1 MKKILFPLIF
11 SLLTLPIFSQSL
23 QDNLEAEST
32 EVAEVA
38 EVTETAEKS
47 FIEKGVYENV
57 NKFLVFEEND
67 ILQGKNT
74 EKGIAETVK
83 IYYGFFYDGQFQIEK
98 DPEPITAAT
107 LNNGL
112 YLEYYTKSEKSLFP
126 KGYEP
131 LSENQ
136 GYFLPASNM
145 TDIALSPARRLEK
158 LYGYLVLPQNQ
169 AESEV
174 ENEAENQ
181 TENQEIIYKIEYWLT
196 DQEYQEA
203 LAYFYLEKGNE
214 ESKVQLEKYIQIGS
228 YVYTCTVG
236 RRTLIR
242 NPQEIQE
249 LPENQ
254 VFNEDFSLMAFG
266 DPNFIKST
274 EFEGYESLQK
284 EIEKHNAIINPPRF
298 AVRPI
303 KEPSIYKFLEEME
316 IK

>member
-23 QDNLEAEST
+23 QDNLEAEPA
-32 EVAEVA
+32 EAAEVA
-38 EVTETAEKS
+38 EKN

-112 YLEYYTKSEKSLFP
+112 YLEYYTKSEKPLFP
-126 KGYEP
+126 KRYEP

-181 TENQEIIYKIEYWLT
+181 SENQEIIYKIEYWLT

-242 NPQEIQE
+242 NPQEIQN

-266 DPNFIKST
+266 NPNFIKST

>member
-23 QDNLEAEST
+23 QDSIEVESAEA
-32 EVAEVA
+32 AEVA
-38 EVTETAEKS
+38 EKN

-57 NKFLVFEEND
+57 NKFLLFEEND
-67 ILQGKNT
+67 ILQRKNK
-74 EKGIAETVK
+74 EKDIAETVK

-196 DQEYQEA
+196 DQEYQEYQEA

-242 NPQEIQE
+242 NPQEIQN

-266 DPNFIKST
+266 EPNFIKST
-274 EFEGYESLQK
+274 EFEGYESLQD

>member
-11 SLLTLPIFSQSL
+11 SLLTLPIFSQRL
-23 QDNLEAEST
+23 QDNLEAESA
-32 EVAEVA
+32 EAAEVA
-38 EVTETAEKS
+38 EKN

-169 AESEV
+169 AESEA

-181 TENQEIIYKIEYWLT
+181 TENQETIYKIEYWLT

-242 NPQEIQE
+242 NPQEIQN

-266 DPNFIKST
+266 NPNFIKST

-303 KEPSIYKFLEEME
+303 KEPSIYKLLEEME

>member
-1 MKKILFPLIF
+1 M
-11 SLLTLPIFSQSL
+11 PIFSQSL
-23 QDNLEAEST
+23 QDNLEAEPT
-32 EVAEVA
+32 EAAEVA
-38 EVTETAEKS
+38 AKN

-67 ILQGKNT
+67 ILRGKNT

-112 YLEYYTKSEKSLFP
+112 YLEYYTKSEKSIFP

-131 LSENQ
+131 LSKNQ

-242 NPQEIQE
+242 NPQKIQE

-266 DPNFIKST
+266 NPNFIKST

>member
-23 QDNLEAEST
+23 QDNLEAEPT
-32 EVAEVA
+32 EAAEVA
-38 EVTETAEKS
+38 EKN

-169 AESEV
+169 AESEA

-181 TENQEIIYKIEYWLT
+181 SENQEIIYKIEYWLT
-196 DQEYQEA
+196 DQEYQES

-214 ESKVQLEKYIQIGS
+214 ESKVQLGKYIQIGS

-242 NPQEIQE
+242 NPQEIQN

-266 DPNFIKST
+266 NPNFIKST

>member
-23 QDNLEAEST
+23 QDNLEAEP
-32 EVAEVA
+32 AEVA
-38 EVTETAEKS
+38 EKN

-181 TENQEIIYKIEYWLT
+181 TENPEIIYKIEYWLT
-196 DQEYQEA
+196 DQEYQES

-242 NPQEIQE
+242 NPQEIQN

>member
-1 MKKILFPLIF
+1 MKKIIFPLIL
-11 SLLTLPIFSQSL
+11 SLLTFPIFSQNL
-23 QDNLEAEST
+23 QDNLEVENVQESFI
-32 EVAEVA
+32 
-38 EVTETAEKS
+38 EKS
-47 FIEKGVYENV
+47 FIEDGVYENG

-67 ILQGKNT
+67 ILQGKNK

-112 YLEYYTKSEKSLFP
+112 YLEYYRKSEKSIFP
-126 KGYEP
+126 KGNEP
-131 LSENQ
+131 LSEKQ

-169 AESEV
+169 V
-174 ENEAENQ
+174 ENDVENQAENQ
-181 TENQEIIYKIEYWLT
+181 PINEEATEHQIIYQIEYWLT
-196 DQEYQEA
+196 DQEYEEA
-203 LAYFYLEKGNE
+203 LAYFYLEEGNE
-214 ESKVQLEKYIQIGS
+214 ESKVQLEKYIKIGS
-228 YVYTCTVG
+228 MVYTSTVG

-242 NPQEIQE
+242 NPQKIQE

-254 VFNEDFSLMAFG
+254 FFNEDFSLMAFG
-266 DPNFIKST
+266 NPDFIKST
-274 EFEGYESLQK
+274 EFEGYESLQT
-284 EIEKHNAIINPPRF
+284 EIEKHNSIINPPRF

>member
-1 MKKILFPLIF
+1 M
-11 SLLTLPIFSQSL
+11 
-23 QDNLEAEST
+23 
-32 EVAEVA
+32 
-38 EVTETAEKS
+38 
-47 FIEKGVYENV
+47 
-57 NKFLVFEEND
+57 VFEEND

-112 YLEYYTKSEKSLFP
+112 YLEYYTKSEKSIFP

-203 LAYFYLEKGNE
+203 LAYFYLENGNE

-242 NPQEIQE
+242 NPQKIQN

-266 DPNFIKST
+266 NPNFIKST

>member
-1 MKKILFPLIF
+1 MKKIIFPLIL
-11 SLLTLPIFSQSL
+11 SLLTFSIFSQNL
-23 QDNLEAEST
+23 QDNLEVENVQ
-32 EVAEVA
+32 E
-38 EVTETAEKS
+38 S
-47 FIEKGVYENV
+47 FIEKSLIEDGVYENG

-67 ILQGKNT
+67 ILQGTKT

-83 IYYGFFYDGQFQIEK
+83 IYYGFFYDGQFKIEK

-107 LNNGL
+107 LKNGL
-112 YLEYYTKSEKSLFP
+112 YLEYYTKSEKSIFP

-131 LSENQ
+131 QSQNQ

-169 AESEV
+169 V
-174 ENEAENQ
+174 ENDVENQAENQ
-181 TENQEIIYKIEYWLT
+181 PINEEATEHQIIYQIEYWLT
-196 DQEYQEA
+196 EQEYEES
-203 LAYFYLEKGNE
+203 LAYFYLEKDNE
-214 ESKVQLEKYIQIGS
+214 ESKVQLEKYIKIGS
-228 YVYTCTVG
+228 KVYTCTVG

-242 NPQEIQE
+242 NPQDIQE

-266 DPNFIKST
+266 NPNFIKST
-274 EFEGYESLQK
+274 EFEGYESLQT
-284 EIEKHNAIINPPRF
+284 EIEKHNSIINPPRF

>member
-23 QDNLEAEST
+23 QDSIEVESAEA
-32 EVAEVA
+32 AEVA
-38 EVTETAEKS
+38 EKN

-57 NKFLVFEEND
+57 NKFLLFEEND
-67 ILQGKNT
+67 ILQRKNK
-74 EKGIAETVK
+74 EKDIAETVK

-181 TENQEIIYKIEYWLT
+181 FENQEIIYKIEYWLT

-203 LAYFYLEKGNE
+203 LAYFYLENGNE

-242 NPQEIQE
+242 NPQRIQN

-266 DPNFIKST
+266 NPNFIKST

>member
-1 MKKILFPLIF
+1 MKKIIFPLIL
-11 SLLTLPIFSQSL
+11 SLLTFPSFSQNL
-23 QDNLEAEST
+23 QDNLEVENVQESFI
-32 EVAEVA
+32 
-38 EVTETAEKS
+38 EKS
-47 FIEKGVYENV
+47 FIEDGVYENG

-67 ILQGKNT
+67 ILQGKNK

-107 LNNGL
+107 LNSGL
-112 YLEYYTKSEKSLFP
+112 YLEYFRKSDLSVFP
-126 KGYEP
+126 KGYLPE
-131 LSENQ
+131 SENQ
-136 GYFLPASNM
+136 GYFMPCSNM

-169 AESEV
+169 V
-174 ENEAENQ
+174 ENDVENQ
-181 TENQEIIYKIEYWLT
+181 AKNQSINEEATEHQIIYQIEYWFT
-196 DQEYQEA
+196 DQEYEEA

-214 ESKVQLEKYIQIGS
+214 ESKVQLEKYIKIGS
-228 YVYTCTVG
+228 MVYTCTVG

-266 DPNFIKST
+266 NPDFIKST
-274 EFEGYESLQK
+274 EFEGYERLQK
-284 EIEKHNAIINPPRF
+284 EIEKHNSIINPPRF

>member
-1 MKKILFPLIF
+1 MKKIIFPLIL
-11 SLLTLPIFSQSL
+11 SLLTFPIFSQNL
-23 QDNLEAEST
+23 QDNLEVENVQ
-32 EVAEVA
+32 E
-38 EVTETAEKS
+38 S
-47 FIEKGVYENV
+47 FIEKSLIEDGVYENV
-57 NKFLVFEEND
+57 NKFIVFEEND
-67 ILQGKNT
+67 ILQGKNI

-83 IYYGFFYDGQFQIEK
+83 IYYGFFYDGQYKIEK

-112 YLEYYTKSEKSLFP
+112 YLEYYRKSEKSIFP

-131 LSENQ
+131 QSEKQ

-169 AESEV
+169 SENDV
-174 ENEAENQ
+174 ENQA
-181 TENQEIIYKIEYWLT
+181 ENQEIIYKIEYWLT
-196 DQEYQEA
+196 EQDYEEA
-203 LAYFYLEKGNE
+203 LAYFYLEEGNE

-228 YVYTCTVG
+228 MVYTSTFG

-254 VFNEDFSLMAFG
+254 FFNEDFSLMAFG
-266 DPNFIKST
+266 NPNFIKST
-274 EFEGYESLQK
+274 EFEGYESLQT
-284 EIEKHNAIINPPRF
+284 EIEKHNSIINPPRF

>member
-1 MKKILFPLIF
+1 MKKIIFPLIL
-11 SLLTLPIFSQSL
+11 SLLTFPIFSQN
-23 QDNLEAEST
+23 QQENI
-32 EVAEVA
+32 EVENVD
-38 EVTETAEKS
+38 ES
-47 FIEKGVYENV
+47 FIEKSLIEDGVYENI

-83 IYYGFFYDGQFQIEK
+83 IYYGFFYDGQYKIEK

-112 YLEYYTKSEKSLFP
+112 YLEYYTKSQKTLFP

-131 LSENQ
+131 QSEKQ

-169 AESEV
+169 V
-174 ENEAENQ
+174 GKQTENQ
-181 TENQEIIYKIEYWLT
+181 TENEDASKNQEIIYKIEYWLT
-196 DQEYQEA
+196 NQEYEEA

-214 ESKVQLEKYIQIGS
+214 ESKVEIEKYIKIGS
-228 YVYTCTVG
+228 MVYTSTVG

-242 NPQEIQE
+242 NPQKIEI

-266 DPNFIKST
+266 NPDFIKST
-274 EFEGYESLQK
+274 EFEGYESLQT
-284 EIEKHNAIINPPRF
+284 EIEKHNSIINPPRF

>member
-23 QDNLEAEST
+23 QDSIEVESAEA
-32 EVAEVA
+32 AEVA
-38 EVTETAEKS
+38 EKN

-57 NKFLVFEEND
+57 NKFLLFEEND
-67 ILQGKNT
+67 ILQRKNK
-74 EKGIAETVK
+74 EKDIAETVK

>member
-1 MKKILFPLIF
+1 MF

-23 QDNLEAEST
+23 QDNLEAESV

-47 FIEKGVYENV
+47 LIEKGVYENV

-181 TENQEIIYKIEYWLT
+181 TENQTENQEIIYKIEYWLT

-236 RRTLIR
+236 CRTLIR
-242 NPQEIQE
+242 NPQRIQN

-266 DPNFIKST
+266 NPNFIKST

>member
-1 MKKILFPLIF
+1 MIF

-23 QDNLEAEST
+23 QDNLEAESA

-107 LNNGL
+107 LSNGL
-112 YLEYYTKSEKSLFP
+112 YLEYYTKSEKSRFP

-169 AESEV
+169 V

-196 DQEYQEA
+196 DQEYQES

-242 NPQEIQE
+242 NPKEIQN

-266 DPNFIKST
+266 EPNFIKST
-274 EFEGYESLQK
+274 EFEGYESLQD

>member
-1 MKKILFPLIF
+1 MKKILFSLIF

-23 QDNLEAEST
+23 QDSIEVESAEA
-32 EVAEVA
+32 AEVA
-38 EVTETAEKS
+38 EKN

-196 DQEYQEA
+196 DQEYQEYQEA

>member
-23 QDNLEAEST
+23 QDNLEAESA
-32 EVAEVA
+32 EAAEVA
-38 EVTETAEKS
+38 EKN

-112 YLEYYTKSEKSLFP
+112 YLEYYTKSEKSRFP

-169 AESEV
+169 V

-181 TENQEIIYKIEYWLT
+181 TENPEIIYKIEYWLT

-242 NPQEIQE
+242 NPQEIQN

-266 DPNFIKST
+266 EPNFIKST
-274 EFEGYESLQK
+274 EFEGYESLQD

>member
-1 MKKILFPLIF
+1 MKKILFSLIF

-23 QDNLEAEST
+23 QDNLDAEPTEA
-32 EVAEVA
+32 AEVA
-38 EVTETAEKS
+38 AKN

-181 TENQEIIYKIEYWLT
+181 TETQGIIYKIEYWLT
-196 DQEYQEA
+196 DQEYQED

-242 NPQEIQE
+242 NPQEIQN

>member
-23 QDNLEAEST
+23 QDNLEAEP
-32 EVAEVA
+32 AEVA
-38 EVTETAEKS
+38 EKN

-112 YLEYYTKSEKSLFP
+112 YLEYYTKSEKSIFS

-196 DQEYQEA
+196 DQEYQES

-242 NPQEIQE
+242 NPQEIQN

>member
-1 MKKILFPLIF
+1 MKKIIFPLILSF
-11 SLLTLPIFSQSL
+11 LTLPIFSQN
-23 QDNLEAEST
+23 QQENF
-32 EVAEVA
+32 EVENI
-38 EVTETAEKS
+38 EEFFIEKS
-47 FIEKGVYENV
+47 FIEDGVYENV

-67 ILQGKNT
+67 ILQGKNK

-83 IYYGFFYDGQFQIEK
+83 IYYGFFYDGQYKIEK

-107 LNNGL
+107 INNGL
-112 YLEYYTKSEKSLFP
+112 YLEYYTKSQKTLFP

-145 TDIALSPARRLEK
+145 TDISLSPARRLEK

-169 AESEV
+169 ENSE
-174 ENEAENQ
+174 NLQ
-181 TENQEIIYKIEYWLT
+181 FIYKIEYWRT
-196 DQEYQEA
+196 NQEYEEA

-236 RRTLIR
+236 NRTLIR
-242 NPQEIQE
+242 NPQKIEI

-254 VFNEDFSLMAFG
+254 VFNEDFSLMAIG
-266 DPNFIKST
+266 NPDFIKST
-274 EFEGYESLQK
+274 EFEGYESLQI
-284 EIEKHNAIINPPRF
+284 EIEKHNSIINPPRF

>member
-23 QDNLEAEST
+23 QDSIEVESAEA
-32 EVAEVA
+32 AEVA
-38 EVTETAEKS
+38 EKN

-57 NKFLVFEEND
+57 NKFLLFEEND
-67 ILQGKNT
+67 ILQRKNK
-74 EKGIAETVK
+74 EKDIAETVK

-196 DQEYQEA
+196 DQEYQEYQEA

>member
-23 QDNLEAEST
+23 QNNPEAESA
-32 EVAEVA
+32 EAAEVA
-38 EVTETAEKS
+38 EKN

-169 AESEV
+169 AESEA

-181 TENQEIIYKIEYWLT
+181 SENQEIIYKIEYWLT
-196 DQEYQEA
+196 DQEYQES

-214 ESKVQLEKYIQIGS
+214 ESKVQFEKYIQIGS

-242 NPQEIQE
+242 NPQEIQN

-266 DPNFIKST
+266 NPNFIKST

>member
-23 QDNLEAEST
+23 QDSIEVESAEA
-32 EVAEVA
+32 AEVA
-38 EVTETAEKS
+38 EKN

-57 NKFLVFEEND
+57 NKFLLFEEND
-67 ILQGKNT
+67 ILQRKNK
-74 EKGIAETVK
+74 EKDIAETVK

-196 DQEYQEA
+196 DQEYQEYQEA

-242 NPQEIQE
+242 NPQRIQN

-266 DPNFIKST
+266 NPNFIKST

>member
-23 QDNLEAEST
+23 QDNLEAEPAEAT
-32 EVAEVA
+32 EVAE
-38 EVTETAEKS
+38 KN

-181 TENQEIIYKIEYWLT
+181 TKNQEIIYKIEYWLT

-214 ESKVQLEKYIQIGS
+214 GSKVQLEKYIQIGS

-242 NPQEIQE
+242 NPQEIQN

-254 VFNEDFSLMAFG
+254 VFNEGFSLMAFG

>member
-1 MKKILFPLIF
+1 MKKIIFPLIL
-11 SLLTLPIFSQSL
+11 SLLTFPIFSQNL
-23 QDNLEAEST
+23 QDNLEVENVQESFI
-32 EVAEVA
+32 
-38 EVTETAEKS
+38 EKS
-47 FIEKGVYENV
+47 FIEDGVYENG

-67 ILQGKNT
+67 ILQGKNK

-112 YLEYYTKSEKSLFP
+112 YLEYYRKSEKSIFP

-131 LSENQ
+131 QSEKQ

-158 LYGYLVLPQNQ
+158 LYGYLVLPQDQVENDVENQ
-169 AESEV
+169 AENQPI
-174 ENEAENQ
+174 NEEA
-181 TENQEIIYKIEYWLT
+181 TEHQIIYQIEYWLT
-196 DQEYQEA
+196 DQEYEEA
-203 LAYFYLEKGNE
+203 LAYFYLEERNE

-228 YVYTCTVG
+228 MVYTCTVG

-242 NPQEIQE
+242 NPQKIQE
-249 LPENQ
+249 LPINQ
-254 VFNEDFSLMAFG
+254 FFNKDFSLMAFG
-266 DPNFIKST
+266 NPDFIKST
-274 EFEGYESLQK
+274 EFEGYESLQT
-284 EIEKHNAIINPPRF
+284 EIEKHNSIINPPRF
-298 AVRPI
+298 AVCPI

>member
-1 MKKILFPLIF
+1 LIF

-23 QDNLEAEST
+23 QDNLEAESA
-32 EVAEVA
+32 EAAEVA
-38 EVTETAEKS
+38 EKN

-169 AESEV
+169 VENEV

-196 DQEYQEA
+196 DQEYQET

-242 NPQEIQE
+242 NPQSIQS

-266 DPNFIKST
+266 NPNFIKST

>member
-23 QDNLEAEST
+23 QDNFEAEPT
-32 EVAEVA
+32 EAAEVA
-38 EVTETAEKS
+38 ETAEKS
-47 FIEKGVYENV
+47 LIEKGVYENV

-174 ENEAENQ
+174 ENEAEKQ
-181 TENQEIIYKIEYWLT
+181 SENQEIIYKIEYWLT
-196 DQEYQEA
+196 GQEYQEA
-203 LAYFYLEKGNE
+203 LAHFYLEKGNE

-242 NPQEIQE
+242 NPQEIQN

-266 DPNFIKST
+266 NPNFIKST